1 MQCKQEKVL
10 ILSVDQPRIKVGLW
24 QRRSGNTEH
33 CVAKGEASNNAVP
46 TGEGTHFPC
55 VDQPRAVAAL
65 RRHH

>member
-33 CVAKGEASNNAVP
+33 CVAKGEAANFGSN
-46 TGEGTHFPC
+46 
-55 VDQPRAVAAL
+55 
-65 RRHH
+65 RRRSSSSMF